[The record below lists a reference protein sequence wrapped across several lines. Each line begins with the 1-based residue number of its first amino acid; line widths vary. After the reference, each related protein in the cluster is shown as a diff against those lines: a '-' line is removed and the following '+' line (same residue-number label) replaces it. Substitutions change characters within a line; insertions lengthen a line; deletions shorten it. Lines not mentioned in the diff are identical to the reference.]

1 MGIKTVCRL
10 VIAILPALLAAGC
23 DKEMNTELPAD
34 AQVPVE
40 IAGATIAAGVQTR
53 TASTITA
60 GSIGVFRT
68 DANGYLPEYNVQY
81 TYKGGWSPDIT
92 ALVVGN
98 ANATLCAYYPYNAA
112 SFAANSTTCTIT
124 VQPYDAGK
132 DLCYAT
138 TGGTDVCNYT
148 PSASFV
154 MRRAYA
160 RLKLSITRTDYVGD
174 CNIANVNIRD
184 GAANNFVTSR
194 TLDISNG
201 NYSGE
206 VYTNGGWMNS
216 LNPGNIAPDATN
228 DKCDVLVPPQ
238 AINGGLAITLFVDGE
253 KRGVTV
259 PAARFSNELSAGK
272 QYTIKLTIK
281 RLSVTANMTVVSTY
295 RPEDDDTVIQNDV
308 PTEI

>member
-1 MGIKTVCRL
+1 MRIKTTCRL

-53 TASTITA
+53 TTSMITN

-92 ALVVGN
+92 ALAVGN

-124 VQPYDAGK
+124 AQPYDAGK

-148 PSASFV
+148 PSASFA
-154 MRRAYA
+154 MKRAYA
-160 RLKLSITRTDYVGD
+160 RLKLSITLTENYVGN
-174 CNIANVNIRD
+174 CNVANVNIRNSS
-184 GAANNFVTSR
+184 GNNFVTSR
-194 TLDISNG
+194 KLDISNG

-206 VYTNGGWMNS
+206 VYTGDGWTNS
-216 LNPGNIAPDATN
+216 LNPGNIAPGATN

-238 AINGGLAITLFVDGE
+238 EIDGGLAITLLVDGE

-259 PAARFSNELSAGK
+259 PAARFSNELGAGR
-272 QYTIKLTIK
+272 QYTISLTITDVAVI
-281 RLSVTANMTVVSTY
+281 LNGNINIDDMVS
-295 RPEDDDTVIQNDV
+295 DGTVIQNDNPV
-308 PTEI
+308 EI